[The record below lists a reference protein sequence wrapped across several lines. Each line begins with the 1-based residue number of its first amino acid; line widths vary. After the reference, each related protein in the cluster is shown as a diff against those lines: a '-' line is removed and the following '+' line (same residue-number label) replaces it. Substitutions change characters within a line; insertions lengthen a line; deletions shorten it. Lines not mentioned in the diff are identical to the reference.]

1 VEIAMGK
8 KVTIALLAIGLAVYV
23 PAILRFYHEI
33 AFGQFW
39 LEIGL
44 LVVGFASLVIAGFA
58 NRPASKP
65 FAAKD
70 RWAAGVTGILI
81 AALLAMLWGV
91 YSVDT
96 AWVLRGWGMC
106 LSCLIALLA
115 GFSMPRL
122 VQMSV
127 LCFMVPVSLWTF
139 SQDIHWF
146 GQRLST
152 GLAGSILDLAKI
164 YYFNKGNV
172 IGLVSTDF
180 LETGQ
185 CAGIRLLGPVLVIVL
200 TYGFTFQYRWFRVGF
215 LILEAL
221 FWIVVWNALRIAY
234 CVWVQDSQTTPVDW
248 NFLLLDMVCLLGT
261 LFLTWSGDQFYAAFT
276 YKEKDG
282 YKEEARPSGLQDS
295 DSMVEG
301 NEKRSSGYVFA
312 AGVILVTNI
321 ALGFWGIHR
330 GVWGDAPGY
339 GSLRTS
345 ASIEKINFDSSI
357 DGWKV
362 TETEGSDES
371 FIPVFRQSSNWSHR
385 EWEFTRD
392 GVLQTTMKLRVD
404 GPWLHPPRM
413 NWIWN
418 WFGWKTASFL
428 SDAKGDSSWVVRREI
443 VQEGFVVSRDLSLPQ
458 DDRTRAQVVQIALV
472 QEGFRAISEEDR
484 KAQRELFSRLREAIE
499 QQLRASLSV
508 ETEH

>member
-1 VEIAMGK
+1 MGK

-39 LEIGL
+39 LELGL
-44 LVVGFASLVIAGFA
+44 LVLGFASLVIAGFA

-65 FAAKD
+65 HAAKA
-70 RWAAGVTGILI
+70 RWAAWVTGILFS
-81 AALLAMLWGV
+81 ALLAILWGI

-96 AWVLRGWGMC
+96 AWVLWGWGMC
-106 LSCLIALLA
+106 LSCLIALSA
-115 GFSMPRL
+115 GFSMARL

-127 LCFMVPVSLWTF
+127 LYFMVPVPLWTF
-139 SQDIHWF
+139 SQEIHWL
-146 GQRLST
+146 GQRLAT

-185 CAGIRLLGPVLVIVL
+185 CAGIRLLGPVLLIVL
-200 TYGFTFQYRWFRVGF
+200 TYGFTLQYRWFRVGF

-276 YKEKDG
+276 YREKDVD
-282 YKEEARPSGLQDS
+282 KEETRPSGLQDS

-301 NEKRSSGYVFA
+301 NEKWSSGYVFA
-312 AGVILVTNI
+312 AGVILAAII

-345 ASIEKINFDSSI
+345 ACIEKISFDSSI
-357 DGWKV
+357 DGWKI
-362 TETEGSDES
+362 TETEGSDEN
-371 FIPVFRQSSNWSHR
+371 FIPVFRQSSNWLHR

-392 GVLQTTMKLRVD
+392 GVMQTTMKLRVD

-418 WFGWKTASFL
+418 WFGWKTASL
-428 SDAKGDSSWVVRREI
+428 LIDSQGNSSWEVRREI
-443 VQEGFVVSRDLSLPQ
+443 VQEGFVVSRNLSLPQ
-458 DDRTRAQVVQIALV
+458 VDRTRAPVVQISLV

-484 KAQRELFSRLREAIE
+484 KAQRELFSRLRESIE